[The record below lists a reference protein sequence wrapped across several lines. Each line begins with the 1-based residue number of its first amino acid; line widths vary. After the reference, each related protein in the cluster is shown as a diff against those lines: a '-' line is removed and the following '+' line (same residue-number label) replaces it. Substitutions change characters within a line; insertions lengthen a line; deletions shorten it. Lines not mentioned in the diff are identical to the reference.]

1 MKGLIINPEK
11 VTKAFLDC
19 LFKDEE
25 IDGDGKPCLDPVPV
39 HGITASIGFHPE
51 RLEQKRK
58 IVKEWL
64 EALPIE
70 FRKSNGGGWSFLNA
84 CNQADGMQWTG
95 LQQIMEQ
102 LMMLGIGLKMV
113 SYPFPK
119 ELWGALP
126 GGVPYFMIEI

>member
-1 MKGLIINPEK
+1 MKGLIIDPEK
-11 VTKAFLDC
+11 VTEAFLDC
-19 LFKDEE
+19 LFKVDE
-25 IDGDGKPCLDPVPV
+25 ISSDGKPCLDPIQV
-39 HGITASIGFHPE
+39 HGITVFIGFHPE

-64 EALPIE
+64 EALPTE

-84 CNQADGMQWTG
+84 CNQANGIQWTG
-95 LQQIMEQ
+95 LQQVMEQ

-119 ELWGALP
+119 ELWSALP